1 MDNLWVAQNV
11 VAHGLLRNAAAPSD
25 SFISP
30 VVLTFLL
37 LPPDANLKHLSAF
50 FSWH

>member
-11 VAHGLLRNAAAPSD
+11 VAHGLLRNAAD